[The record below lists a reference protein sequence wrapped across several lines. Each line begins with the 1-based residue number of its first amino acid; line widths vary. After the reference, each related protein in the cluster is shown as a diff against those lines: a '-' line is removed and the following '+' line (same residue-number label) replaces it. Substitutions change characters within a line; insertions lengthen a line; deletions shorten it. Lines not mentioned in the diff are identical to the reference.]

1 MSVETIYNMGD
12 DALQNLFDM
21 SIGTIPYVND
31 LTATLV
37 RVQGF
42 TIPATGSGTYEVPY
56 KTQKI
61 TKPSGKVETPNEF
74 TFDFR
79 VDRNWAIYKGFVAWK
94 NAVANSYT
102 GAIAPDNFLSNNRVP
117 IDVWAVAPT
126 GEPIVGF
133 GKWSFKGCY
142 PSSVGDIGFDYGV
155 GDPIMVTI
163 TMQFLGLD
171 DGLI

>member
-12 DALQNLFDM
+12 DALQNLFDI
-21 SIGTIPYVND
+21 SIGTIPYIND
-31 LTATLV
+31 LTSTLV

-42 TIPATGSGTYEVPY
+42 TIPASGNSPYTVHY
-56 KTQKI
+56 KTQQI
-61 TKPSGKVETPNEF
+61 TKPSGKIEAPNEF

-102 GAIAPDNFLSNNRVP
+102 GAIAPDNILSNNRVP
-117 IDVWAVAPT
+117 IDVWAVDPA
-126 GEPIVGF
+126 GSPIPSF
-133 GKWSFKGCY
+133 GKWSFKSCY

-155 GDPIMVTI
+155 GDPIIVTI
-163 TMQFLGLD
+163 TMQFLGMD
-171 DGLI
+171 DGLL